1 MSALLVFWIW
11 LFPLALG
18 QEDSDERAKALY
30 DEGTRL
36 YEAGQYEEAVEVFQI
51 AYSLSERPLL
61 LFNLAHALERLGRWE
76 EARDALE
83 QYRGVAPE
91 SDWETLDSRIRELEE
106 RIAARPA
113 AESETVAVIEDPGK
127 TGPPVGAYVLLGT
140 GAAGL
145 GVGTVFTM
153 RALSARSEWQDACAD
168 GAACPAGAAEAWQ
181 RDNRSSL
188 VADIAWGIGAV
199 GVVGGVALS
208 LGSGSADL
216 TLAARPGAVR
226 IGGRF

>member
-1 MSALLVFWIW
+1 MFWLW

-18 QEDSDERAKALY
+18 QEDDDERAKALY

-51 AYSLSERPLL
+51 AYGLSERPLL

-76 EARDALE
+76 EARDALQ
-83 QYRGVAPE
+83 QYRAVAPE
-91 SDWETLDSRIRELEE
+91 SDWETLDSRIRELDE
-106 RIAARPA
+106 RIAARPTA
-113 AESETVAVIEDPGK
+113 AESETVAVVEEPGRS
-127 TGPPVGAYVLLGT
+127 GPPVGAYVLFGT
-140 GAAGL
+140 GAAGI
-145 GVGTVFTM
+145 GAGAIFTAQ
-153 RALSARSEWQDACAD
+153 ALSARSDWQEACAD
-168 GAACPAGAAEAWQ
+168 GAACPAQAAEAWQ
-181 RDNRSSL
+181 RDNRASL

-199 GVVGGVALS
+199 GVVGGVVLS

-216 TLAARPGAVR
+216 TLAARPGAVW